1 MEKKSRLETYQLITM
16 YGLYLGPDSNK
27 QTVKN
32 YETYKKIQMSV
43 WILVDIKE
51 LLLTVFNCDNGITY
65 IFIGV
70 LIF

>member
-1 MEKKSRLETYQLITM
+1 M

-27 QTVKN
+27 QTVNN

-51 LLLTVFNCDNGITY
+51 LLLTVFNCDNDIAY

>member
-1 MEKKSRLETYQLITM
+1 M

-43 WILVDIKE
+43 WILADIKE
-51 LLLTVFNCDNGITY
+51 LLLAVFNCDNGIAY
-65 IFIGV
+65 IFMGV

>member
-1 MEKKSRLETYQLITM
+1 M

-32 YETYKKIQMSV
+32 YETYTKIQMSV

-51 LLLTVFNCDNGITY
+51 LLLTVFNSDNDIAY

>member
-1 MEKKSRLETYQLITM
+1 M

-27 QTVKN
+27 LTVKN

-51 LLLTVFNCDNGITY
+51 LLLAIFNCDNGIAY